1 MWAVNVNSGETS
13 VLPAV
18 RIVLSFTFSLLDMFA
33 ITILIIAVPIFFISQ
48 EIWWWLKLT
57 SSRVSHLG
65 CKAGGLTYS
74 LCPVG
79 HEPLTCLNLLLH
91 L

>member
-33 ITILIIAVPIFFISQ
+33 ITILIIAVPIFHLKRY
-48 EIWWWLKLT
+48 EWWLKLT

>member
-1 MWAVNVNSGETS
+1 MWAVNVNSRETS
-13 VLPAV
+13 VLSTV
-18 RIVLSFTFSLLDMFA
+18 RIVLSFIFSLLDMF
-33 ITILIIAVPIFFISQ
+33 TIIVLIIAVPIFHLKRY
-48 EIWWWLKLT
+48 EWWLKLT

-65 CKAGGLTYS
+65 CKAGSITYS
-74 LCPVG
+74 LYPVG

>member
-1 MWAVNVNSGETS
+1 MWAVNMDSGETS
-13 VLPAV
+13 VLSPV
-18 RIVLSFTFSLLDMFA
+18 RTVLSFIFSLLDGLA
-33 ITILIIAVPIFFISQ
+33 IIVLIIAVPIFHLKRY
-48 EIWWWLKLT
+48 EWWLKLT

-65 CKAGGLTYS
+65 CKAGGISYS
-74 LCPVG
+74 LYPAG

>member
-18 RIVLSFTFSLLDMFA
+18 RIVLSFIFSLLDMFA
-33 ITILIIAVPIFFISQ
+33 ITVLIIAVPIFHLKRY
-48 EIWWWLKLT
+48 EWWLKLT

>member
-18 RIVLSFTFSLLDMFA
+18 RIVLSFIFSLLDMFA
-33 ITILIIAVPIFFISQ
+33 ITVLIIAVPIFHLKRY
-48 EIWWWLKLT
+48 EWWLKLT

-65 CKAGGLTYS
+65 CKGGGLTYS

>member
-1 MWAVNVNSGETS
+1 MLS
-13 VLPAV
+13 PV
-18 RIVLSFTFSLLDMFA
+18 RIVLSFIFSLLDRLA
-33 ITILIIAVPIFFISQ
+33 IIILIIAVPIFHLKRY
-48 EIWWWLKLT
+48 EWWLKLT

-65 CKAGGLTYS
+65 CKAGGISYS
-74 LCPVG
+74 LYPTG